1 MKKHLILLVL
11 CAVSGRALGQ
21 NPSVQEQLNALQQ
34 MMRDMQT
41 RHQQEMDA
49 LKKQVTD
56 QQAVIGELQKNPAP
70 PALPAGKSPP
80 GESLI
85 PKIPEPSPKPSL
97 ETSLLDAGAAATSSA
112 TPDSGGGGGGGLL
125 QLQQDVDELKAA
137 QRQVRTGLFNPD
149 ISAAVD
155 FIGSYS
161 RLNNNFNFTMRD
173 VELMVASNIDT
184 FARAYIVLNA
194 GTELDPI
201 HKTDIFGDVS
211 LGVEEAAI
219 ATTSLPYGLQLKGG
233 QFFADFTRMG
243 KVHSH
248 DRPFVD
254 GPSSVETIIG
264 GETKSRGLELTWLP
278 KTGHYFRL
286 TGGIVDNIGANQ
298 PTTGKLTFLDGS
310 EGTAFADRLNR
321 PLQSLMGYGRAATL
335 FELGK
340 GAVLHIGADY
350 AQSSQSTKRQIA
362 SADVKLEWHPNPSSY
377 DILEAGGELLWT
389 KQSGRLSPEA
399 TFTDNPF
406 ATATAKGG
414 YVYAQYRFGTKWEPG
429 IRVDYTRG
437 QSFLQLDSDGDG
449 FADSLSRQTSK
460 VWTYSAYLTYWA
472 SEFNRFR
479 LQMNYVDSDQSLS
492 AGKGRNDFQVFLQW
506 TAILGAHKHDFMP

>member
-1 MKKHLILLVL
+1 MLLAL

-21 NPSVQEQLNALQQ
+21 EPSVQQQLNALQQ
-34 MMRDMQT
+34 MVRDMQT
-41 RHQQEMDA
+41 HHQQEIDA
-49 LKKQVTD
+49 LTKKVTD
-56 QQAVIGELQKNPAP
+56 QQAVIEDLKKNPAP
-70 PALPAGKSPP
+70 PAQAAPALPAGKSPTTDT
-80 GESLI
+80 LI
-85 PKIPEPSPKPSL
+85 PNIPEPPKPSL
-97 ETSLLDAGAAATSSA
+97 ETSMLDAGAAATSSA
-112 TPDSGGGGGGGLL
+112 TPDLGGGGNLL

-155 FIGSYS
+155 FITSYS
-161 RLNNNFNFTMRD
+161 RLNNNVNFTMRD
-173 VELMVASNIDT
+173 IELMVQSNIDT

-194 GTELDPI
+194 GTDLDPLN
-201 HKTDIFGDVS
+201 KTSIFGDVS

-243 KVHSH
+243 KVHTH

-254 GPSSVETIIG
+254 PTNSIETVIG
-264 GETKSRGLELTWLP
+264 GETKSRGIELTWLP
-278 KTGHYFRL
+278 KSGHYFRI
-286 TGGIVDNIGANQ
+286 TGGLVDNIGANQ
-298 PTTGKLTFLDGS
+298 PSTGKLTTLNGT

-350 AQSSQSTKRQIA
+350 AQSSQNTKRQIA
-362 SADVKLEWHPNPSSY
+362 SADVKLEWHPNPASY

-389 KQSGRLSPEA
+389 KESGRLSSDA
-399 TFTDNPF
+399 TFANGNPF
-406 ATATAKGG
+406 ATSSASGG

-429 IRVDYTRG
+429 FRIDYTRG
-437 QSFLQLDSDGDG
+437 QSFQQLDMNGDG
-449 FADSLSRQTSK
+449 FADMLERQTSRI
-460 VWTYSAYLTYWA
+460 WTYSAYLTYWA

-479 LQMNYVDSDQSLS
+479 LQFNYVDSDSPLS
-492 AGKGRNDFQVFLQW
+492 VGKGRNDFQVFLQW
-506 TAILGAHKHDFMP
+506 TAIMGAHKHDFTP